1 MSFTE
6 GVLWPVFQIGSS
18 IHQKESHESLVSEP
32 AAYHSD
38 TVFQMYL
45 ILGWETA
52 KALRFMS
59 G

>member
-6 GVLWPVFQIGSS
+6 GVLWPVFQIGSC

-32 AAYHSD
+32 VAYHSD